1 MMTGERRRS
10 VNSWSSSE
18 SVTETVLGTHM
29 FEIKGYSLTK
39 GMGIGKCIAS
49 KKFTIG
55 GYEWGIQFYPDGKY
69 SKDNSS
75 YVSLFITLYSNAIDV
90 STFYQIILLDQTPK
104 RKRHA
109 ATHYDHSFEC
119 GPCVFK
125 TRGSMWGYNRFCN
138 RKDLEASGF
147 LKDDCLKI
155 ECTIG
160 VVVTSC
166 SDSSKLKKIHVPD
179 SGDMREHFGMLL
191 DSRAYSDITFS
202 VRGHKF
208 HAHKLVLAA
217 RSKLFLTEFVN
228 GREKD
233 EHGHILVN
241 DIEPRVFKA
250 LLHFIYR
257 DSLIHDKELYK
268 SRWSPYSSVSETFA
282 AKLLAAAEKF
292 DLSRLKLMCESV
304 LCNDISTD
312 TVVNILLLADRNHA
326 TELKF
331 ACLKFAVQNLHAVMQ
346 SDCFKYL
353 TQENPLLQVELL
365 KTWVECKE
373 PFIGKRKYE
382 TLKTQSPDDDH

>member
-1 MMTGERRRS
+1 MMTGGRRRS

-18 SVTETVLGTHM
+18 SVTETVLGSHM

-39 GMGIGKCIAS
+39 GMGIGKCIGS
-49 KKFTIG
+49 KKFSVG

-75 YVSLFITLYSNAIDV
+75 YVSLFITLYSNATDV
-90 STFYQIILLDQTPK
+90 PTFYHINMLDQTPK

-109 ATHYDHSFEC
+109 GTHYDHSFEC

-166 SDSSKLKKIHVPD
+166 SDSSKLNKIHVPE
-179 SGDMREHFGMLL
+179 SDMREQFGMLL
-191 DSRAYSDITFS
+191 DSGAFSDITFS
-202 VRGHKF
+202 VRGQKF
-208 HAHKLVLAA
+208 HAHKLVLAT

-233 EHGHILVN
+233 EDGHILVN

-257 DSLIHDKELYK
+257 DSLIHDRELYK
-268 SRWSPYSSVSETFA
+268 SRSSLYSSVSETFP

-312 TVVNILLLADRNHA
+312 SVVNILLLADRNHA

-331 ACLKFAVQNLHAVMQ
+331 ACLKFAVQNLNAVMQ

-353 TQENPLLQVELL
+353 TQKNPLLQVELL

-373 PFIGKRKYE
+373 PFIGKPKYE
-382 TLKTQSPDDDH
+382 SLKTQSPDEDH